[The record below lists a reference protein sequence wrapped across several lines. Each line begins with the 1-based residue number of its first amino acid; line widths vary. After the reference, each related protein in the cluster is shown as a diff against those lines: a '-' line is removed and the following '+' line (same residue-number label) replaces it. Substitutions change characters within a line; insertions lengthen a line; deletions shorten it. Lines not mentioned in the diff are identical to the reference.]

1 MKPNKSHT
9 KLYVFLLTLWE
20 VIKDALSPSWAASM
34 PAPTRKE
41 ETIPSRNGDEQAQNT
56 VTPMDSSD
64 LPSSPSSGPTETAEG
79 TSTPLAIQAD
89 RTINEAAL
97 AMNEEVVR
105 LRERLKELEKDA
117 AERVDVARTMDELR
131 ACAKRERENS
141 GKIGR
146 PPKQYKKVTF
156 NLQMRWSLLYELG
169 NDIGAIELEKTQFY
183 NISIELLLK
192 TNYPQLYALYIR
204 SITNEEQSET
214 IRD

>member
-56 VTPMDSSD
+56 VTPMDSSG

-117 AERVDVARTMDELR
+117 AERIDVARTMDELR

-183 NISIELLLK
+183 NIAIELLLK

-214 IRD
+214 TRD

>member
-117 AERVDVARTMDELR
+117 AERIDVARTMDELR

-183 NISIELLLK
+183 NIAIELLLK

>member
-56 VTPMDSSD
+56 VTTMDSND

-117 AERVDVARTMDELR
+117 AERIDVARTMDELR

-183 NISIELLLK
+183 NIAIELLLK